1 MAFTD
6 MDEVEQ
12 EYEEEATPAKSSNRN
27 FWIIFGILGG
37 IIILALLCLAGIALI
52 LPGRE
57 NVNATRAAQLTEI
70 SYATT
75 QTASAPRVTP
85 TNTAVPPT
93 RTRTPPPTPTNTP
106 LVPLV
111 TLVTL
116 APTNTATSVDSAI
129 ATRSALL
136 TQAAEVTA
144 VTALPSSTLLP
155 STGFADEVGMPG
167 LLVLALVFV
176 VVIFLVRRLRFAG
189 PKSP

>member
-12 EYEEEATPAKSSNRN
+12 EYEEEATPARSSNRN

-52 LPGRE
+52 RPGRE

-70 SYATT
+70 SFATT

-111 TLVTL
+111 PLV
-116 APTNTATSVDSAI
+116 PTNTATSVDSAI

-144 VTALPSSTLLP
+144 VTPLPSSTLLP
-155 STGFADEVGMPG
+155 GTGFADEVGMPG